1 MAYVTTRSKA
11 RRKRR
16 EEQRRSDLDRAD
28 ISQHL
33 NMTPTKGS
41 KETLAAATALQRAR
55 DAAEQKDRA
64 AAVAAEQNKKVW
76 ARNSEPSESVTSATS
91 PGSPHAS
98 QLDWTREDG
107 YMDTDADTE
116 DNEEEDYEHETLDD
130 EDEEYAGDDDAA
142 ALAAAGDSAAIAAA
156 DEDAESKIETPPDE
170 RTTPTQSDLDF
181 IATDDSEGGLYDDGD
196 GDYYPSTADD
206 NDEEE
211 EELLSELLGSGNL
224 SEQQSARVEKRLR
237 ALKRG
242 RAIARTLFDARTDI
256 NSPREEKIES
266 ISPPLKVAPPRKAA
280 ATAKATQSAPP
291 LTRGR
296 NHSKAATGKTPN
308 VQEES
313 TGGAKVGSKTGTPG
327 STGPE
332 PTGGKPDP
340 AETSKPSGVVNG
352 EAHSAMPEPRYVP
365 VGEYFK
371 DPEGFERYA
380 AWEKANPD
388 DERVKRRSIDP
399 EPHFVASRDSDI
411 DRGGYYCYRRWALRQ
426 PDIARD
432 QIDQCRARPGDI
444 VDEWGYVPLKKTLPM
459 FIVPSVSDKTSALC

>member
-1 MAYVTTRSKA
+1 
-11 RRKRR
+11 
-16 EEQRRSDLDRAD
+16 
-28 ISQHL
+28 
-33 NMTPTKGS
+33 
-41 KETLAAATALQRAR
+41 
-55 DAAEQKDRA
+55 
-64 AAVAAEQNKKVW
+64 
-76 ARNSEPSESVTSATS
+76 
-91 PGSPHAS
+91 
-98 QLDWTREDG
+98 
-107 YMDTDADTE
+107 MDTDADTE

-142 ALAAAGDSAAIAAA
+142 ALAAAGDAAAIAAA

-170 RTTPTQSDLDF
+170 RTAPTQSDLDF

-242 RAIARTLFDARTDI
+242 RAIARTLFDAKTDI

-266 ISPPLKVAPPRKAA
+266 ISPPLKVAPPRKDAA
-280 ATAKATQSAPP
+280 PAKATQSAPP

-296 NHSKAATGKTPN
+296 NHNEAATGGTPKA
-308 VQEES
+308 QKES
-313 TGGAKVGSKTGTPG
+313 TGGTKVGSKTGTPG

-340 AETSKPSGVVNG
+340 TKTPKPSGVVDD
-352 EAHSAMPEPRYVP
+352 EAHAAMPEPRYVP

-432 QIDQCRARPGDI
+432 QIDQCHSRPGDI
-444 VDEWGYVPLKKTLPM
+444 VDEWGYVPFYGAKKDPTYVYSPERKRQ
-459 FIVPSVSDKTSALC
+459 DKRAMLALREAHLARETADPPEPATW